1 MLRSQN
7 GQGIKRPLQKNNT
20 NPPAAPG
27 AQFDKRNIIPL
38 YSQIEQSLMEKIKKG
53 ILLEGEL
60 LPSEQELARSYNVSR
75 MTARQAL
82 HGLKQNGYVITIRRK
97 GTFVTTPKIEK
108 TLISLQGFSQE
119 MRRGGM
125 RPSSIVLEH
134 GVIAPSPDIVERLQ
148 LQTGEKVFELRRLR
162 LADKVP
168 IAVEI
173 SYTPIKYFP
182 GIDLID
188 FERESLYS
196 VLQNRYGSSIGWSVD
211 VIEAAKATAEE
222 ARLLTVPRGSG
233 ILSIARQVMSGE
245 GRPIE
250 ACLSRYRSDRY
261 RATVR
266 IPR

>member
-1 MLRSQN
+1 
-7 GQGIKRPLQKNNT
+7 
-20 NPPAAPG
+20 
-27 AQFDKRNIIPL
+27 
-38 YSQIEQSLMEKIKKG
+38 MEKIKKG
-53 ILLEGEL
+53 ILTEGQL
-60 LPSEQELARSYNVSR
+60 LPSEQDLARSYNVSR

-82 HGLKQNGYVITIRRK
+82 HGLKQNGYVVTIRRK

-119 MRRGGM
+119 MRGSGM
-125 RPSSIVLEH
+125 RPGSIVLDH
-134 GVIAPSPDIVERLQ
+134 GVITPPADIIERLQ
-148 LQTGEKVFELRRLR
+148 LQMDEKVFKLRRLR

-182 GIDLID
+182 GIDSID
-188 FERESLYS
+188 FEQESLYS
-196 VLQNRYGSSIGWSVD
+196 ILQNRYGLSIGWSVD
-211 VIEAAKATAEE
+211 VIEAAKVTAEE

-233 ILSIARQVMSGE
+233 ILSIARLVMSPE
-245 GRPIE
+245 GWPIE

>member
-1 MLRSQN
+1 
-7 GQGIKRPLQKNNT
+7 
-20 NPPAAPG
+20 
-27 AQFDKRNIIPL
+27 
-38 YSQIEQSLMEKIKKG
+38 MEKIKKG
-53 ILLEGEL
+53 ILVEGQL
-60 LPSEQELARSYNVSR
+60 LPSEQDLARSYNVSR

-82 HGLKQNGYVITIRRK
+82 HGLKQNGYVVTIRRK

-119 MRRGGM
+119 MRGGGM

-134 GVIAPSPDIVERLQ
+134 GLIAPPADVVERLQ
-148 LQTGEKVFELRRLR
+148 LQKDEKVFKLRRLR
-162 LADKVP
+162 LADKVQ
-168 IAVEI
+168 IAIEI
-173 SYTPIKYFP
+173 SYTPEKIFP
-182 GIDLID
+182 GIDTIE
-188 FERESLYS
+188 FEKESLYS
-196 VLQNRYGSSIGWSVD
+196 VLQNRYGVSIGWSVD
-211 VIEAAKATAEE
+211 VIEAAKATVEE

-233 ILSIARQVMSGE
+233 ILSITRLVMSPE

>member
-1 MLRSQN
+1 M
-7 GQGIKRPLQKNNT
+7 RPQQKKLNKFNVPSVSAT
-20 NPPAAPG
+20 APE
-27 AQFDKRNIIPL
+27 KRNIIPL
-38 YSQIEQSLMEKIKKG
+38 YSQIEQSIMEKIKKG
-53 ILLEGEL
+53 ILLEGQL
-60 LPSEQELARSYNVSR
+60 LPSEQDLARSYNVSR

-82 HGLKQNGYVITIRRK
+82 HGLKQNGYVVTIRRK

-119 MRRGGM
+119 MRGGGM
-125 RPSSIVLEH
+125 RPGSIVLEH
-134 GVIAPSPDIVERLQ
+134 GLILPPVEIVERLQ
-148 LQTGEKVFELRRLR
+148 LQKDERVFKLRRLR

-173 SYTPIKYFP
+173 SYTPEKYFP
-182 GIDLID
+182 GIDAID
-188 FERESLYS
+188 FEKESLYS
-196 VLQNRYGSSIGWSVD
+196 VLQNRYGASIGWSVD
-211 VIEAAKATAEE
+211 VIEAAKATVEE

-233 ILSIARQVMSGE
+233 ILSIMRLVMSPE

>member
-1 MLRSQN
+1 
-7 GQGIKRPLQKNNT
+7 
-20 NPPAAPG
+20 
-27 AQFDKRNIIPL
+27 
-38 YSQIEQSLMEKIKKG
+38 MEKIKKG
-53 ILLEGEL
+53 ILSEGEL
-60 LPSEQELARSYNVSR
+60 LPSEQELARSYSVSR

-82 HGLKQNGYVITIRRK
+82 HGLQHNGYVITIRRK

-119 MRRGGM
+119 MRGGGM

-134 GVIAPSPDIVERLQ
+134 SLITPPADIFERLQ
-148 LQTGEKVFELRRLR
+148 LKAEEKVFKLRRLR

-173 SYTPIKYFP
+173 SFTPIKCFP
-182 GIDLID
+182 GIDSID

-196 VLQNRYGSSIGWSVD
+196 VLQNRYGFSIGWSVD
-211 VIEAAKATAEE
+211 VIEAAKVTAEE
-222 ARLLTVPRGSG
+222 VRLLTVPRGSG
-233 ILSIARQVMSGE
+233 ILSIARLVMSSE
-245 GRPIE
+245 GQPIE

>member
-1 MLRSQN
+1 MRQLP
-7 GQGIKRPLQKNNT
+7 KRLSTVNS
-20 NPPAAPG
+20 AA
-27 AQFDKRNIIPL
+27 ASAATFEKRRIIPL
-38 YSQIEQSLMEKIKKG
+38 YSQIEQSIMDKIKRG
-53 ILLEGEL
+53 FLMEGEL
-60 LPSEQELARSYNVSR
+60 LPSEQDLARSYKVSR

-82 HGLKQNGYVITIRRK
+82 HGLKQNGYVVTVRRK

-119 MRRGGM
+119 MRGGGM

-134 GVIAPSPDIVERLQ
+134 GLVAPSADIVERLQ
-148 LQTGEKVFELRRLR
+148 LQVDEKVFRLRRLR

-168 IAVEI
+168 IVIEV
-173 SYTPIKYFP
+173 SYTPEKVFR
-182 GIDLID
+182 GIDSID
-188 FERESLYS
+188 FEKESLYS
-196 VLQNRYGSSIGWSVD
+196 VMQNKYGASIAWSVD

-233 ILSIARQVMSGE
+233 ILSITRLVMSPE

-250 ACLSRYRSDRY
+250 ACFSRYRSDRY
-261 RATVR
+261 RAIVR

>member
-1 MLRSQN
+1 MVS
-7 GQGIKRPLQKNNT
+7 
-20 NPPAAPG
+20 PAAP
-27 AQFDKRNIIPL
+27 AEKFDKRNIIPL

-60 LPSEQELARSYNVSR
+60 LPSEQDLARSYNVSR

-82 HGLKQNGYVITIRRK
+82 HGLKQNGYVVSIRRK

-119 MRRGGM
+119 MRGGGM
-125 RPSSIVLEH
+125 RPGSIVLEH
-134 GVIAPSPDIVERLQ
+134 GLITPPADIVERLQ
-148 LQTGEKVFELRRLR
+148 LQRDEKVFKLRRLR

-173 SYTPIKYFP
+173 SYTPEKHFP
-182 GIDLID
+182 GIDTID
-188 FERESLYS
+188 FGKESLYA
-196 VLQNRYGSSIGWSVD
+196 VLQSRYGVSIGWSVD
-211 VIEAAKATAEE
+211 VIEAAKATVEE

-233 ILSIARQVMSGE
+233 ILSIARLVMSPE

>member
-1 MLRSQN
+1 M
-7 GQGIKRPLQKNNT
+7 RPSQKNKMNS
-20 NPPAAPG
+20 PAAP
-27 AQFDKRNIIPL
+27 AAMFDKRNIIPL
-38 YSQIEQSLMEKIKKG
+38 YSQIEQSIMEKIKNG
-53 ILLEGEL
+53 ILSEGEL

-82 HGLKQNGYVITIRRK
+82 HGLKQNGFVFTIRRK

-119 MRRGGM
+119 MRSGGM

-134 GVIAPSPDIVERLQ
+134 GVIAPPANIVERLQ
-148 LQTGEKVFELRRLR
+148 LQTDENVFKLRRLR
-162 LADKVP
+162 LADKKP

-182 GIDLID
+182 GIDSID
-188 FERESLYS
+188 FGRESLYS
-196 VLQNRYGSSIGWSVD
+196 VLQNQYRSSIGWSVD

-222 ARLLTVPRGSG
+222 ATLLTVPRGSG
-233 ILSIARQVMSGE
+233 ILSIARLVMSSE

>member
-1 MLRSQN
+1 M
-7 GQGIKRPLQKNNT
+7 RPSQKNKMNS
-20 NPPAAPG
+20 PAAP
-27 AQFDKRNIIPL
+27 AAMFDKRNIIPL
-38 YSQIEQSLMEKIKKG
+38 YSQIEQSIMEKIKNG
-53 ILLEGEL
+53 ILSEGDL

-82 HGLKQNGYVITIRRK
+82 HGLKQNGFVFTIRRK

-119 MRRGGM
+119 MRSSGM

-134 GVIAPSPDIVERLQ
+134 GVIAPPANIVERLQ
-148 LQTGEKVFELRRLR
+148 LQTDENVFKLRRLR
-162 LADKVP
+162 LADKKP

-188 FERESLYS
+188 FEKESLYS
-196 VLQNRYGSSIGWSVD
+196 VLQSRYRSSIGWSVD

-222 ARLLTVPRGSG
+222 ATLLTVPRGSG
-233 ILSIARQVMSGE
+233 ILSIARLVMSSE

>member
-1 MLRSQN
+1 M
-7 GQGIKRPLQKNNT
+7 RPLQKKQNAMNA
-20 NPPAAPG
+20 PAAS
-27 AQFDKRNIIPL
+27 AATFDKRNIIPL
-38 YSQIEQSLMEKIKKG
+38 YSQIEQSIMEKIKKG

-60 LPSEQELARSYNVSR
+60 LPSEQDLARSYNVSR

-82 HGLKQNGYVITIRRK
+82 HGLKQNGYVVSIRRR

-119 MRRGGM
+119 MRGAGM

-134 GVIAPSPDIVERLQ
+134 GLIIPAADVVERLQ
-148 LQTGEKVFELRRLR
+148 LKKDEKVFKLRRLR

-173 SYTPIKYFP
+173 SYTPEKYFP
-182 GIDLID
+182 GIDAID
-188 FERESLYS
+188 FEKESLYS
-196 VLQNRYGSSIGWSVD
+196 VLQNRYGASIGWSVD
-211 VIEAAKATAEE
+211 VIEAAKATVEE

-233 ILSIARQVMSGE
+233 ILSIARLVMSPE

-250 ACLSRYRSDRY
+250 AGLSRYRSDRY

>member
-1 MLRSQN
+1 M
-7 GQGIKRPLQKNNT
+7 RPLQKNNM
-20 NPPAAPG
+20 NSPAAP
-27 AQFDKRNIIPL
+27 AVMFDRRNIIPL
-38 YSQIEQSLMEKIKKG
+38 YSQIEQSIMEKIKKG
-53 ILLEGEL
+53 ILAEGEL

-82 HGLKQNGYVITIRRK
+82 HGLKQNGYVVTVRRK

-119 MRRGGM
+119 MRGAGM
-125 RPSSIVLEH
+125 RPSSVVLEH
-134 GVIAPSPDIVERLQ
+134 GVIAPPADIIERLQ
-148 LQTGEKVFELRRLR
+148 LQTNEKVFKLRRLR

-173 SYTPIKYFP
+173 SYTPDKYFP
-182 GIDLID
+182 GIDAVD
-188 FERESLYS
+188 FERESLYL

-222 ARLLTVPRGSG
+222 SRLLTIPRGSG
-233 ILSIARQVMSGE
+233 ILSITRLVMSPE

-250 ACLSRYRSDRY
+250 ACFSRYRSDRY

>member
-1 MLRSQN
+1 M
-7 GQGIKRPLQKNNT
+7 RPLQKKLNKLNV
-20 NPPAAPG
+20 PAAP
-27 AQFDKRNIIPL
+27 ATAFDKRNIIPL
-38 YSQIEQSLMEKIKKG
+38 YSQIEQSIMEKIKKG
-53 ILLEGEL
+53 ILLEGQL
-60 LPSEQELARSYNVSR
+60 LPSEQDLARSYNVSR

-82 HGLKQNGYVITIRRK
+82 HGLKQNGYVVTIRRK

-119 MRRGGM
+119 MRGGGM
-125 RPSSIVLEH
+125 RPSSIVLDH
-134 GVIAPSPDIVERLQ
+134 GLILPPVDVVERLQ
-148 LQTGEKVFELRRLR
+148 LQKDEKVFKLRRLR

-173 SYTPIKYFP
+173 SYTPEKYFP
-182 GIDLID
+182 GIDRVD
-188 FERESLYS
+188 FEKESLYS
-196 VLQNRYGSSIGWSVD
+196 VLQNRYGASIGWSVD
-211 VIEAAKATAEE
+211 AIEAARATIEE

-233 ILSIARQVMSGE
+233 ILSITRLVMSPE

-250 ACLSRYRSDRY
+250 ACFSRYRSDRY